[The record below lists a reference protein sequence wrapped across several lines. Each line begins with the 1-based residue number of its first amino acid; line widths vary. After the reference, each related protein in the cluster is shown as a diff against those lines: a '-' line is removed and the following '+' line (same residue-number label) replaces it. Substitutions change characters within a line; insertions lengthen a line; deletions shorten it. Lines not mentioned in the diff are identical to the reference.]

1 MKFAWIFS
9 DFLGNAGKRSTS
21 RHLYIFR
28 HDYTGESFHFR
39 FNFHWGTPPASADLR
54 PEVRALRPGEKR
66 GERRGVLREHDRTP
80 PINLANMLANL
91 TKGIKNVDSE
101 KRGTIAAD
109 LFFELV
115 QLHKL
120 KVPKAGKEYI
130 NNNL

>member
-1 MKFAWIFS
+1 MKSLF
-9 DFLGNAGKRSTS
+9 
-21 RHLYIFR
+21 
-28 HDYTGESFHFR
+28 
-39 FNFHWGTPPASADLR
+39 
-54 PEVRALRPGEKR
+54 
-66 GERRGVLREHDRTP
+66 
-80 PINLANMLANL
+80 
-91 TKGIKNVDSE
+91 KNVDSE